1 MHVEMYCFFIKL
13 TNIYLQLI
21 MGAKLLLVCFVIFLC
36 WGKALS
42 FLWIIFLLNFI

>member
-1 MHVEMYCFFIKL
+1 MHVEMYCFFVNL

-21 MGAKLLLVCFVIFLC
+21 MEAEHLLVCFVIFMF

-42 FLWIIFLLNFI
+42 FLWIIIYFI